1 MQTISVKYDKKFLLA
16 KNETMAN
23 MKIVPD
29 SPFPYFVF
37 TAQIGT

>member
-16 KNETMAN
+16 KNEAMAN
-23 MKIVPD
+23 LKIVPG
-29 SPFPYFVF
+29 SPFTSSVF